1 MATELIKYKYTVDGN
16 EAEKTLGKLEGN
28 FNRLGKVVVG
38 FGASAGILAT
48 VGFKA
53 ADMASDLNEA
63 KNVVQVAFGD
73 MSDEV
78 IRWSETSV
86 QKMGISQTE
95 ALKTAGVYGNMSTSM
110 GLNTKEAYKMATS
123 LTQLS
128 GDMASFYNISQD
140 QAATALKGIFT
151 GETESLKELGIMID
165 TTSLEQYGYNDS
177 MTAAEKIQIRYK
189 AVMEATKNAQGDYAR
204 TLPAMANQ
212 TRLLQQNFIQL
223 VTIIGSKLQ
232 PVVNNIIRTLNND
245 FAAAIALASGNTDG
259 LTKSQQAIYEKMQ
272 KIIPIIITAAKVVG
286 VLAVAYAAFSVTMA
300 VVEGVVAA
308 ATVAQTLWTIATG
321 AQTVAQL
328 GLDAALLPFIAI
340 VVGIIAIVISAI
352 VVFTHWADITDYVK
366 QKWTDLKTFLA
377 QWATDTYNGFVTWL
391 TNTGQ
396 AIVAW
401 GQSVKELIVK
411 ILTLIYNDIKQWAVT
426 VITLVVVWAKAIYSV
441 MTMPFTLAYAVIS
454 GALTIIFNEVKLIFT
469 NIYNTI
475 INIMNEIKTGIAGVW
490 QSIKLIF
497 SSVLGLIHGI
507 VTINMTEIKSSISGI
522 MNGIKGVF
530 SSVWGA
536 IKGVF
541 TSALDGI
548 KGIVTDSIT
557 NVKDTVTTKM
567 AEVKTA
573 FDNSLALIKT
583 AFSTTFQ
590 AIYDNTIGKLVSLKD
605 SITGWASGIGDS
617 ISSGISAINPFDN
630 KSLQLTPQYFGGTGS
645 SGGVY
650 DNRTNVTYNINST
663 ARNMT
668 TREMHK
674 QSQAA
679 RMRGAGKNVR

>member
-1 MATELIKYKYTVDGN
+1 MATELIKYKYTVDGA

-63 KNVVQVAFGD
+63 KNVVQQSFGD

-78 IRWSETSV
+78 IDWSTTSI
-86 QKMGISQTE
+86 QAMGISQTQ
-95 ALKTAGVYGNMSTSM
+95 ALKTAGVYGNMATGL
-110 GLNTKEAYKMATS
+110 GLNTQEAYKMATS

-128 GDMASFYNISQD
+128 ADMASYYNVNQD
-140 QAATALKGIFT
+140 VAASALKGIFT
-151 GETESLKELGIMID
+151 GETESLKEYGIMID
-165 TTSLEQYGYNDS
+165 QTTLEQYGYQQS
-177 MTAAEKIQIRYK
+177 MSASEKIQIRYK
-189 AVMEATKNAQGDYAR
+189 AVMDQTKNAQGDFAR
-204 TLPAMANQ
+204 TSNGLANQ
-212 TRLLQQNFIQL
+212 TRILTEQFGQL
-223 VTIIGSKLQ
+223 VTEIGKKLI
-232 PVVNNIIRTLNND
+232 PVVTEIIKKLN
-245 FAAAIALASGNTDG
+245 DG
-259 LTKSQQAIYEKMQ
+259 LAVAIGVVTGDTDDFTKSQQAMYEKM
-272 KIIPIIITAAKVVG
+272 KTILPIIITAAKVVG

-377 QWATDTYNGFVTWL
+377 QWATDTYNAFVTWL

-426 VITLVVVWAKAIYSV
+426 VITLVVLWAKTIYSV
-441 MTMPFTLAYAVIS
+441 MTMPFKLAEAVIS

-475 INIMNEIKTGIAGVW
+475 ISIMNQIKTGVAGVW
-490 QSIKLIF
+490 QAIKLIF
-497 SSVLGLIHGI
+497 SSTLGLIHGI
-507 VTINMTEIKSSISGI
+507 VTLNMTEIKSSISGI